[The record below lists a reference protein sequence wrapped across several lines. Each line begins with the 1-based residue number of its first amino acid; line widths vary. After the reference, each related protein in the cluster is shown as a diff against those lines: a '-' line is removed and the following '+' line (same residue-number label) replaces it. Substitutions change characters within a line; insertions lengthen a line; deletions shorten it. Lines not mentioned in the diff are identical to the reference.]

1 MKDNKQIRKNARNTL
16 KHNYLVLVFVCL
28 IMMILAGS
36 YTTTFNGFKNI
47 LRNDFKIESRNN
59 NNIEIDAL
67 SNSNMDITSD
77 VLTLIFKTD
86 KVEQVK
92 FKESVT
98 GGFFRTIFDGITHAE
113 QFLFRIVKFVLD
125 LFVNANKTITLG
137 IIIILIQFLYQIFIA
152 KPLRVCQSRVFME
165 SRLYYKTPFK
175 RFTQVIKK
183 NNYLN
188 IVKTILLT
196 DIYQLLWD
204 FTIIG
209 GIIKRYSYRLVP
221 MIMAENPN
229 IKPKEAIN
237 LSRNMMNGNKFQ
249 LFKLDMSFLVYQII
263 DIVSMGFLGIWIF
276 NPYYTSSVV
285 EFYSEAKQIYKEK
298 NMKNSELLNDSYLEK
313 NPENLEC
320 YPGVKRREL
329 KKADEVFNYYQ
340 KYSITSM
347 ILMFFFFSFFGWL
360 WEVGIY
366 LFKDGRF
373 VNRGTMLGPWLP
385 IYGTG
390 CIVILF
396 LLFLPKKFKKITDNP
411 ILTFFIVMLLCGTI
425 EYTTSWYLEMTHG
438 MRWWDYTGYF
448 LNINGRVCFEGL
460 FFFGIG
466 GCLCLYIVAPFMQ
479 GVISKIPSK
488 VREIICVVLAI
499 LFLADSAYSSI
510 NPNVGAGITDD
521 ANRTHI
527 TQEETK

>member
-16 KHNYLVLVFVCL
+16 KHNYFVLVFVCL

-47 LRNDFKIESRNN
+47 LRNDFKIESKNN

-298 NMKNSELLNDSYLEK
+298 NMKNSELLNDS
-313 NPENLEC
+313 
-320 YPGVKRREL
+320 
-329 KKADEVFNYYQ
+329 
-340 KYSITSM
+340 
-347 ILMFFFFSFFGWL
+347 
-360 WEVGIY
+360 
-366 LFKDGRF
+366 
-373 VNRGTMLGPWLP
+373 
-385 IYGTG
+385 
-390 CIVILF
+390 
-396 LLFLPKKFKKITDNP
+396 
-411 ILTFFIVMLLCGTI
+411 
-425 EYTTSWYLEMTHG
+425 
-438 MRWWDYTGYF
+438 
-448 LNINGRVCFEGL
+448 
-460 FFFGIG
+460 
-466 GCLCLYIVAPFMQ
+466 
-479 GVISKIPSK
+479 
-488 VREIICVVLAI
+488 
-499 LFLADSAYSSI
+499 
-510 NPNVGAGITDD
+510 
-521 ANRTHI
+521 
-527 TQEETK
+527 